1 MKYYT
6 IDETAARRAHE
17 MMSMSDYK
25 NGSKTAEYRRM
36 VDAAAEL
43 AERQKQR
50 TDPMH
55 HEKIDQLLD
64 TYARKLADNMN
75 QESRMGCMCPSILVS
90 GGGNFPIRKKERQNA
105 AMDRNMAE
113 FRRIQGLLDQIRRA
127 GTGGISGDDPD
138 ALEKLRAKLDKLE
151 KRQMMMKAANAAIRM
166 KDTSKGD
173 EKLAQLGYGP
183 DAIRQLR
190 EPDFAGR
197 VGYAPYALS
206 NNNANIRRTRER
218 IAELEKRQ
226 TEEPPE
232 GWAFGG
238 GNVVV
243 NAEIN
248 RLQIIFDGKPGED
261 MRDTLKSHGF
271 RWAPSQGAWQRQ
283 LTANA
288 LYAAKHIP
296 GIAPAAGK

>member
-1 MKYYT
+1 MKYHT
-6 IDETAARRAHE
+6 IDETTARRAHE

-50 TDPMH
+50 TGMYHD
-55 HEKIDQLLD
+55 KIDQLLD
-64 TYARKLADNMN
+64 AYARKLAENMN
-75 QESRMGCMCPSILVS
+75 QNSRIGCMCPSILIS
-90 GGGNFPIRKKERQNA
+90 GGGNFPVRKKERQNS

-151 KRQMMMKAANAAIRM
+151 KRQTMMKAANAAIRM

-206 NNNANIRRTRER
+206 NNNANIRRIRER

-261 MRDTLKSHGF
+261 MRDALKSNGF